1 MTEIKFT
8 VDADQLNKALKM
20 ASIVSPQVLAEQERG
35 YLFVVGGDR
44 CHIYSKNGGHEARSS
59 FSISDVEGAGFF
71 MYPSDYIGT
80 LSCISGPI
88 AFVATEEGKVFK
100 VRHTHGTVGVVDR
113 PSFDP
118 RSMNSFEKDIRAA
131 IDSQQPKVFSI
142 KILQLALG
150 MAKSFAA
157 KEKEPVAHEFYKTVQ
172 VFGDEKD
179 PELAKKASGYLFA
192 SNGVEACYF
201 HSDAFVGKGLTAP
214 WQHLPLLEAFL
225 AQSSGSLRVYKTDK
239 CTYVINENNDVV
251 GWPHHSETYQKFS
264 YYSKNDQIVVRVG
277 WKAMS
282 LQLQYMREGLHK
294 DKKKIRFH
302 FDPSKKE
309 FWFSSVDEGTTI
321 NSLTVPLEEDKE
333 NKFTEIKIMEELITN
348 VNVEHMLHI
357 FGGAEGS
364 WVEFRIMILPAGGQ
378 RTKALVMFRTIDEF
392 RVSEEGVVCGAASGI
407 EGVQDV
413 PEGMHVCRVTRF
425 APGLD

>member
-59 FSISDVEGAGFF
+59 FPIFDVEGSGSF

-80 LSCISGPI
+80 FNFISGPI
-88 AFVATEEGKVFK
+88 AFVATEEGKSFK
-100 VRHTHGTVGVVDR
+100 IKHTHGPTGVIDR

-118 RSMNSFEKDIRAA
+118 RSMNSFEKDIQAA
-131 IDSQQPKVFSI
+131 IASQQPKLFNI

-157 KEKEPVAHEFYKTVQ
+157 KEKEPVSHEFYKTVQ

-179 PELAKKASGYLFA
+179 PELAKKAAGYLFA

-225 AQSSGSLRVYKTDK
+225 TQSSGSLRVYKTDK
-239 CTYVINENNDVV
+239 CTYVINESNDVV

-264 YYSKNDQIVVRVG
+264 YYSKNDQIVVNVN
-277 WKAMS
+277 WKTMS
-282 LQLQYMREGLHK
+282 YQLQYMREGLHK
-294 DKKKIRFH
+294 DKKKIRLH

-309 FWFSSVDEGTTI
+309 FWFSSMDEGTTI
-321 NSLTVPLEEDKE
+321 NSLAVPILSALDVKIE
-333 NKFTEIKIMEELITN
+333 NELVTN

-357 FGGAEGS
+357 FAGAEGE
-364 WVEFRIMILPAGGQ
+364 WIEFRIMILPPGGQ
-378 RTKALVMFRTIDEF
+378 RLKELVMFRTIDNFLVTTEGLI
-392 RVSEEGVVCGAASGI
+392 RGAEEGKEGI
-407 EGVQDV
+407 QNV